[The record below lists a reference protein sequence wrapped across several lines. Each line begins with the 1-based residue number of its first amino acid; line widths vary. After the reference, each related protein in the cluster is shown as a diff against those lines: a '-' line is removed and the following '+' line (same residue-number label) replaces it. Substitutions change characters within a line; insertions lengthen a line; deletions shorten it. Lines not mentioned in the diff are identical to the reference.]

1 MMQTSCKN
9 SAGGQREG
17 EDGEDGRGEHTR
29 GEGSLVQ
36 LPVSHYLSHLLDRT
50 GDGWMKGTTVV

>member
-1 MMQTSCKN
+1 MMQTSCKS

-17 EDGEDGRGEHTR
+17 EDGDEQRG

-50 GDGWMKGTTVV
+50 GDGGIKGTTVV